1 MELIRGDTLKLKFLR
16 KNKNG
21 EVIKTKPDRLYFTVK
36 SSYYAQNCLF
46 QKSLDKDISFSEEDY
61 YYRFTINPKDTDGLE
76 YGNYVYD
83 IETITADTVKTI
95 AKGTLEIKEEVTF
108 AENEV

>member
-1 MELIRGDTLKLKFLR
+1 MELIRGDTLKLKFQR

-21 EVIKTKPDRLYFTVK
+21 EVIKTKPDKLYFTVK
-36 SSYYAQNCLF
+36 SSYYAKDYLF
-46 QKSLDKDISFSEEDY
+46 QKSLENGISFREEDY
-61 YYRFTINPKDTDGLE
+61 FYRFTINPEDTDKLD
-76 YGNYVYD
+76 YGNYVFD
-83 IETITADTVKTI
+83 IETITTDTVKTI

>member
-1 MELIRGDTLKLKFLR
+1 MELIRGDTLKLKFQR

-21 EVIKTKPDRLYFTVK
+21 EVIKTKPDKLYFTVK
-36 SSYYAQNCLF
+36 SNYYTKDYLF
-46 QKSLDKDISFSEEDY
+46 QKSLENGISFSEEDY
-61 YYRFTINPKDTDGLE
+61 FYRFTINPEDTDGLD

-83 IETITADTVKTI
+83 IETISDKTVKTI

>member
-1 MELIRGDTLKLKFLR
+1 MELIRGDTKKLKFLR
-16 KNKNG
+16 KTKSG
-21 EVIKTKPDRLYFTVK
+21 EVIKTKPDKLYFTVK
-36 SSYYAQNCLF
+36 SSYYAKDYLF
-46 QKSLDKDISFSEEDY
+46 QKSLENGISFSEEDY
-61 YYRFTINPKDTDGLE
+61 FYRFTINPKDTDSLD

-83 IETITADTVKTI
+83 IEIITADTVKTI